1 MNSTTLIPNWSKAL
15 WAVRGAYFMSG
26 FAIATWA
33 PMIPYVKEKLGL
45 APDLLGLVLLCL
57 GFAAFLIMPF
67 NGIFIKHLGC
77 RGALRLSSVML
88 MGILAILP
96 LLPNAWCY
104 GVALFIFGAG
114 FGITDVS
121 MNLNAMVL
129 EKESGN
135 RIMSVTNACYSIG
148 NLAGAGLF
156 SLLAYAGV
164 PLTYIAWLHDGLLI
178 LLVLIFFPHLL
189 PFHGEPE
196 KHSLFA
202 VPKGIVV
209 LLGVMAFISYLA
221 EGAVM
226 DWSGVILTAEKGAA
240 FSEASLGFAVF
251 SGAMLVLRLLGDR
264 LIGAIGERNGIL
276 FGALITAIG
285 FLGVDL
291 AGNMTIALVFFAL
304 IGIGAANIVPALCS
318 LLAKQDAMPLDT
330 AVTAFNSMGYTGVL
344 LGPAFLGF
352 IGQHAGLVAI
362 FYFIA
367 FLFVLQAAGAMWKLG
382 VRSEE

>member
-1 MNSTTLIPNWSKAL
+1 MTSPLIPDWKKAL

-26 FAIATWA
+26 FAIASWA
-33 PMIPYVKEKLGL
+33 PMIPYVKEKLQL
-45 APDLLGLVLLCL
+45 APDVLGLVLLCL

-77 RGALRLSSVML
+77 RGALRLSAAL
-88 MGILAILP
+88 LIGILAILP
-96 LLPNAWCY
+96 ILPNMWCY
-104 GVALFIFGAG
+104 GAALFVFGAG

-129 EKESGN
+129 EKESGS

-148 NLAGAGLF
+148 NLAGAALF
-156 SLLAYAGV
+156 SALAYVGL
-164 PLTYIAWLHDGLLI
+164 PLMYIAWLHDGLLI
-178 LLVLIFFPHLL
+178 LLVLVFFPHLL

-196 KHSLFA
+196 KHALFA
-202 VPKGIVV
+202 APKGIVL

-226 DWSGVILTAEKGAA
+226 DWSGVILTSEKGAA
-240 FSEASLGFAVF
+240 FSEASMGFAVF
-251 SGAMLVLRLLGDR
+251 SAAMLVLRLLGDR

-276 FGALITAIG
+276 FGALITAVG

-291 AGNMTIALVFFAL
+291 AGNMTLALAFFAM
-304 IGIGAANIVPALCS
+304 IGVGAANIVPALCS
-318 LLAKQDAMPLDT
+318 LLAKQKDMPLDT

-352 IGQHAGLVAI
+352 IGEHAGLVAI

-367 FLFVLQAAGAMWKLG
+367 FLFVLQAMGALVKLG

>member
-1 MNSTTLIPNWSKAL
+1 MTPLIPDWKKAL

-45 APDLLGLVLLCL
+45 APDLLGVVLLCL
-57 GFAAFLIMPF
+57 GFAAFLVMPF
-67 NGIFIKHLGC
+67 NGVFIKHLGC
-77 RGALRLSSVML
+77 RGALRLSAGILIS
-88 MGILAILP
+88 ILAILP
-96 LLPNAWCY
+96 VLPTAICY
-104 GVALFIFGAG
+104 GAALFVFGIG

-129 EKESGN
+129 EKESGR

-148 NLAGAGLF
+148 GLVGAGLF
-156 SLLAYAGV
+156 SCLAYLEI
-164 PLTYIAWLHDGLLI
+164 PILYIAWIHDALL
-178 LLVLIFFPHLL
+178 LAVVLWLFPHLL
-189 PFHGEPE
+189 PFRGEPE
-196 KHSLFA
+196 KHALFA
-202 VPKGIVV
+202 VPKGIVL

-240 FSEASLGFAVF
+240 FSEASLGFTVF
-251 SGAMLVLRLLGDR
+251 SAAMLVFRLLGDR
-264 LIGAIGERNGIL
+264 IISAIGERNGIL
-276 FGALITAIG
+276 FGALLSLVG
-285 FLGVDL
+285 FVGVDL
-291 AGNMTIALVFFAL
+291 AGNLNFALVFFAV
-304 IGIGAANIVPALCS
+304 IGVGSANIVPALCS
-318 LLAKQDAMPLDT
+318 LLAKQKDMPLDT

-352 IGQHAGLVAI
+352 IGQHAGLVSI

-367 FLFVLQAAGAMWKLG
+367 FLFAVQAVGALVKLG
-382 VRSEE
+382 VRS

>member
-1 MNSTTLIPNWSKAL
+1 MTSPLIPDWKKAL

-26 FAIATWA
+26 FAIASWA
-33 PMIPYVKEKLGL
+33 PMIPYVKEKLQL
-45 APDLLGLVLLCL
+45 APDVLGLVLLCL

-77 RGALRLSSVML
+77 RGALRLSATVL
-88 MGILAILP
+88 IGVLAILP
-96 LLPNAWCY
+96 ILPNMWCY
-104 GVALFIFGAG
+104 GAALFVFGAG

-121 MNLNAMVL
+121 MNLNAMVM

-148 NLAGAGLF
+148 NLAGAALF
-156 SLLAYAGV
+156 SALAYVGL
-164 PLTYIAWLHDGLLI
+164 PLMYIAWVHDGLLI

-196 KHSLFA
+196 KHALFA
-202 VPKGIVV
+202 APKGIVL
-209 LLGVMAFISYLA
+209 LLGVMAFVSYLA

-226 DWSGVILTAEKGAA
+226 DWSGVILTSEKGAA
-240 FSEASLGFAVF
+240 FSEASMGFAVF
-251 SGAMLVLRLLGDR
+251 SAAMLVLRLFGDR
-264 LIGAIGERNGIL
+264 LIGTIGERNGIL
-276 FGALITAIG
+276 FGALITAVG

-291 AGNMTIALVFFAL
+291 AGNMTLALVFFAM
-304 IGIGAANIVPALCS
+304 IGVGAANIVPALCS
-318 LLAKQDAMPLDT
+318 LLAKQDDMPLDT

-352 IGQHAGLVAI
+352 IGEHAGLVAI

-367 FLFVLQAAGAMWKLG
+367 FLFVLQAMGALVKLG
-382 VRSEE
+382 GRS

>member
-1 MNSTTLIPNWSKAL
+1 MTSPLIPDWKKAL

-26 FAIATWA
+26 FAIASWA
-33 PMIPYVKEKLGL
+33 PMIPYVKEKLQL
-45 APDLLGLVLLCL
+45 APDVLGLVLLCL

-77 RGALRLSSVML
+77 RGALRLSATLLIGV
-88 MGILAILP
+88 LAILP
-96 LLPNAWCY
+96 ILPNMWCY
-104 GVALFIFGAG
+104 GAALFVFGAG

-121 MNLNAMVL
+121 MNLNAMVM

-148 NLAGAGLF
+148 NLAGAALF
-156 SLLAYAGV
+156 SALAYVGL
-164 PLTYIAWLHDGLLI
+164 PLMYIAWVHDGLLI

-196 KHSLFA
+196 KHALFA
-202 VPKGIVV
+202 APKGIVL
-209 LLGVMAFISYLA
+209 LLGVMAFVSYLA

-226 DWSGVILTAEKGAA
+226 DWSGVILTSEKGAA
-240 FSEASLGFAVF
+240 FSEASMGFAVF
-251 SGAMLVLRLLGDR
+251 SAAMLVLRLFGDR

-276 FGALITAIG
+276 FGALITAVG

-291 AGNMTIALVFFAL
+291 AGNMTLALVFFAM
-304 IGIGAANIVPALCS
+304 IGVGAANIVPALCS
-318 LLAKQDAMPLDT
+318 LLAKQDDMPLDT

-352 IGQHAGLVAI
+352 IGEHAGLVAI

-367 FLFVLQAAGAMWKLG
+367 FLFVLQAMGALVKLG
-382 VRSEE
+382 GRS

>member
-1 MNSTTLIPNWSKAL
+1 MTSPLIPDWKKAL

-26 FAIATWA
+26 FAIASWA
-33 PMIPYVKEKLGL
+33 PMIPYVKEKLQL
-45 APDLLGLVLLCL
+45 APDVLGLVLLCL

-67 NGIFIKHLGC
+67 NGIFIKRFGC
-77 RGALRLSSVML
+77 RGALRLSATLLIGV
-88 MGILAILP
+88 LAILP
-96 LLPNAWCY
+96 ILPNMWCY
-104 GVALFIFGAG
+104 GAALFVFGAG

-121 MNLNAMVL
+121 MNLNAMVM

-148 NLAGAGLF
+148 NLAGAALF
-156 SLLAYAGV
+156 SALAYVGL
-164 PLTYIAWLHDGLLI
+164 PLMYIAWVHDGLLI

-196 KHSLFA
+196 KHALFA
-202 VPKGIVV
+202 APKGIVL
-209 LLGVMAFISYLA
+209 LLGVMAFVSYLA

-226 DWSGVILTAEKGAA
+226 DWSGVILTSEKGAA
-240 FSEASLGFAVF
+240 FSEASMGFAVF
-251 SGAMLVLRLLGDR
+251 SAAMLVLRLFGDR
-264 LIGAIGERNGIL
+264 LIGTIGERNGIL
-276 FGALITAIG
+276 FGALITAVG

-291 AGNMTIALVFFAL
+291 AGNMTLALVFFAM
-304 IGIGAANIVPALCS
+304 IGVGAANIVPALCS
-318 LLAKQDAMPLDT
+318 LLAKQDDMPLDT

-352 IGQHAGLVAI
+352 IGEHAGLVAI

-367 FLFVLQAAGAMWKLG
+367 FLFVLQAAGALVKLG
-382 VRSEE
+382 GRS